1 MSVKEKLAENPQEEA
16 VIIPQKEYNYYQEM
30 EQQLEK
36 EKANA
41 KTWQEKYM
49 DQVAQNKKL
58 QEENKNNGKIEEE
71 KKKFQQVMQEVQ
83 GIYDES
89 QKLEKGIIK
98 LIKSFA

>member
-30 EQQLEK
+30 EQKLEK

-49 DQVAQNKKL
+49 EQVAQNKKL
-58 QEENKNNGKIEEE
+58 QEENKSKGEIEEE

>member
-1 MSVKEKLAENPQEEA
+1 MSKTEKLSENPQEEA
-16 VIIPQKEYNYYQEM
+16 VIIPQKEYNYYQDI

-36 EKANA
+36 ERNNA

-49 DQVAQNKKL
+49 EQVAQNKKL
-58 QEENKNNGKIEEE
+58 QEDNKSSEELE
-71 KKKFQQVMQEVQ
+71 KEKNKFDELLKEAR

-98 LIKSFA
+98 LIKSLA